1 MHEQKGKLK
10 RKQKGKLAF
19 SSLVM
24 ILVLSLIVG
33 CSGNNGGGSGNQE
46 EAEGSDKS
54 SSSEKL
60 KFSYLRPTWG
70 PATYTKGG
78 PFEKELFEQ
87 ANVEIDVQIIPVVD
101 YDATVKTTAAG
112 GNMPD
117 VIWGWGPIDAFWRDL
132 QDQGA
137 FLKINQY
144 LDLFPAVKEAVPQ
157 GIWDMMADDKGDIY
171 FVPNLIYPVVPFFI
185 NYRADIFEQLNI
197 PEPTTIKELEDALQ
211 KIKDSD
217 LDVVPMTHGNTHAYW
232 AAKDLGTAFGSPS
245 GWAPSKEDPNKLIPP
260 EMQDEHLEFKFW
272 LQDMKRRGLFDEEA
286 GVNPDASFG
295 ETKFKAGRAA
305 VILSGEMQGMYTDL
319 RKVVPTAEIKIM
331 PPLEGPN
338 GHKGGTR
345 VVFPQDRGFYINKKA
360 ESKAEAFFR
369 FLNWTLTEGNDLR
382 RYGIEG
388 KMYTVDDQGRK
399 IPIPNDDREDA
410 YKGPQIE
417 PLSFIGPMSEK
428 LDWEL
433 TELSF
438 IGTGIGDKFD
448 YYKERFELY
457 EKTTYYD
464 YKDPT
469 VLSPTNADI
478 GPQIWEDYMAK
489 VDGSILTDMNLTR
502 EDYMAAHKKWLDAG
516 GQKII
521 DEINELQAD
530 KSKPNFID

>member
-1 MHEQKGKLK
+1 MHEQKRKSQP
-10 RKQKGKLAF
+10 KQKGKLAV

-33 CSGNNGGGSGNQE
+33 CSGNSGGGSGSKE
-46 EAEGSDKS
+46 EAGGSNSGK
-54 SSSEKL
+54 KA

-78 PFEKELFEQ
+78 AYEKELFKQ

-101 YDATVKTTAAG
+101 FDAAVKTIAAG

-117 VIWGWGPIDAFWRDL
+117 VIWGSGPTNSFWKDL
-132 QDQGA
+132 EEQDA
-137 FLKINQY
+137 FLKINKY
-144 LDLFPAVKEAVPQ
+144 LDLFPAVKDAVPQ
-157 GIWDMMADDKGDIY
+157 GIWDMMANDKGDIY
-171 FVPNLIYPVVPFFI
+171 FIPNLIYPVVPFFI

-197 PEPTTIKELEDALQ
+197 PEPTTIKELEAALL
-211 KIKDSD
+211 KIKESG

-232 AAKDLGTAFGSPS
+232 AMKDVGTSFGSVS

-260 EMQDEHLEFKFW
+260 EMQEEHLDFKFW

-305 VILSGEMQGMYTDL
+305 VITGHSMLGSLSDL
-319 RKVVPTAEIKIM
+319 RKAVPTAEIKLM

-360 ESKAEAFFR
+360 EKKAEDIFR
-369 FLNWTLTEGNDLR
+369 FLNWTLTDGNDFR

-388 KMYTVDDQGRK
+388 KMYTVDDKGRK

-410 YKGPQIE
+410 YKGAQIE

-428 LDWEL
+428 LDWERI
-433 TELSF
+433 ELNL
-438 IGTGIGDKFD
+438 IGAGAGDYFE

-457 EKTTYYD
+457 AKTTYYD
-464 YKDPT
+464 FKNPT

-478 GPQIWEDYMAK
+478 GPRIWEDYMAK
-489 VDGSILTDMNLTR
+489 VDGSMLTDMNLTR
-502 EDYMAAHKKWLDAG
+502 EAYKEAHKKWIDAG

-521 DEINELQAD
+521 DEINEMQTD
-530 KSKPNFID
+530 KSKPNFVD